1 MSFDISREGKRMKG
15 YVNVMKNLIKKKNVM
30 KTGAGDKITCRSGAL
45 FPGWMRKHRPI
56 GCHKVLGRWTLL
68 W

>member
-1 MSFDISREGKRMKG
+1 MSFDISREGKRMEG
-15 YVNVMKNLIKKKNVM
+15 YVNVMKNVIKKNVM
-30 KTGAGDKITCRSGAL
+30 KTGADEKITRRSGAL

-56 GCHKVLGRWTLL
+56 GCHEVLARWALL